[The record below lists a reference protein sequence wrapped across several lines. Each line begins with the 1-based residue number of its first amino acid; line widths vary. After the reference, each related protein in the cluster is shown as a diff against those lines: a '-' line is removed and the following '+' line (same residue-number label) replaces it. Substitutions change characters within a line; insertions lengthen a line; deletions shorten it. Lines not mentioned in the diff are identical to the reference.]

1 MAISTIN
8 VATLD
13 GANGFRID
21 GEGTDFFS
29 GVSVSSAGDMNG
41 DGLDDVMV
49 GALRSYYFSYHDG
62 LSYVVFGQDAGFDA
76 VIDLADLD
84 GRNGFRMNEARA
96 PYLVS
101 DAGDFNG
108 DGFDDALI
116 GVEGSYGVYN
126 SSEGAGYII
135 FGKADGFVADLDL
148 STLDGQNGFGMEG
161 TGKANVTINGA
172 GDVNGDGFDDVI
184 MGARTASYVI
194 FGGIS
199 GFDAAMDLSG
209 LDGNTGFRLEGAG
222 AEVSGAGDI
231 NGDGFDDVMMSV
243 GPDAYGAAGQGAGYV
258 VFGKAAGFDSALD
271 LATLNG
277 SNGFS
282 FSDGRSN
289 PLPNSV
295 SLIGDINGD
304 GLDDIVFGTQA
315 FYDATTQTHYQ
326 SAMYVLFGQAAGF
339 PADVDLSHLDGSNG
353 FRIEGAASEQYSG
366 VSVSGAGD
374 VNGDGFDDVI
384 VGTDQTA
391 YVVFG
396 KASGFD
402 AMLDLAVL
410 TSEMGF
416 TITAIPGR
424 TFFSSV
430 SSAGDVNNDGFD
442 DLIIGAPF
450 DNLEHLK
457 GSSYVVFGRSDFGSG
472 GLPEILGTAADDQLK
487 GTSVAEQFNAG
498 DGDDRMIGRGGAD
511 EFQGEAG
518 NDYIQVLDLGFGLV
532 DGGSGNDVLHTDG
545 KDLNLDL
552 TDYLDKIQSI
562 ETICLYGRGD
572 NTLTLTGAELKA
584 LSDTTDTLKV
594 HGNAGDQVI
603 LEGNWVDGGSHGFY
617 HTYTQDDAVLLVG
630 MNIAAVLA

>member
-13 GANGFRID
+13 GTNGFRID
-21 GEGTDFFS
+21 GEGVDFFS
-29 GVSVSSAGDMNG
+29 GVSVSSAGDING

-62 LSYVVFGQDAGFDA
+62 RSYVVFGQNSGFDA
-76 VIDLADLD
+76 VIDLANVD
-84 GRNGFRMNEARA
+84 GTDGFRMNEARA

-101 DAGDFNG
+101 DAGDING
-108 DGFDDALI
+108 DGFDDVLV

-126 SSEGAGYII
+126 SSEGAAYVV
-135 FGKADGFVADLDL
+135 FGKVGGFVADLDL
-148 STLDGQNGFGMEG
+148 STLDGKNGFSMDGA
-161 TGKANVTINGA
+161 GKVNVTVSGA

-184 MGARTASYVI
+184 VGARTASYVV
-194 FGGIS
+194 FGNIS
-199 GFDAAMDLSG
+199 GFDATLDLSG
-209 LDGNTGFRLEGAG
+209 LDGNAGFRLEGGG

-231 NGDGFDDVMMSV
+231 NGDGFDDVMLSV
-243 GPDAYGAAGQGAGYV
+243 GPDAYGVAGQGTGYV
-258 VFGKAAGFDSALD
+258 VFGKAAGFDPTLELARLD
-271 LATLNG
+271 G
-277 SNGFS
+277 SDGFG

-289 PLPNSV
+289 PQPNSV
-295 SLIGDINGD
+295 SNIGDINGD

-315 FYDATTQTHYQ
+315 FYDEVTQINYD
-326 SAMYVLFGQAAGF
+326 SAMYVLFGRTTGF
-339 PADVDLSHLDGSNG
+339 SAEIDLSNLDGSNG
-353 FRIEGAASEQYSG
+353 FRIDGAESEQYSG

-396 KASGFD
+396 KASDFD
-402 AMLDLAVL
+402 ATLDLAML

-450 DNLEHLK
+450 DNLEHWE
-457 GSSYVVFGRSDFGSG
+457 GSSYVVFGRGDFGSV
-472 GLPEILGTAADDQLK
+472 GLPEILGTSGDDQLK
-487 GTSVAEQFNAG
+487 GTSEAEHFKAG
-498 DGDDRMIGRGGAD
+498 HGDDRMLGLGGTD
-511 EFQGEAG
+511 EFHGEAG

-552 TDYLDKIQSI
+552 TDYLDKIKGI

-572 NTLTLTGAELKA
+572 NTLTLAETELKE

-594 HGNAGDQVI
+594 HGNAGDRVI

-617 HTYTQDDAVLLVG
+617 HTYTQDEAVLLVG
-630 MNIAAVLA
+630 MNMAAVFA